1 MPTPAIMPSARG
13 HTVLGV
19 TTTPAIS
26 LRPAPQP
33 FLRRTFQTATVLTLL
48 AVALGS
54 VVCAT
59 ESGFECGNWPG
70 CTASALLP
78 SGPVTS
84 FFYKNPWIEMTHR
97 TSAIL
102 AGPAA
107 LIAGLLALRLKNV
120 SPLVK
125 VLPWVTVAGALVA
138 GYFGRLTV
146 LDLPI
151 PPWGG
156 ALDLGSAL
164 AAMAA
169 MLVATVALTRTP
181 TRASLTPTA
190 AVAWTGVV
198 VMVATHLVSLFA
210 AGAGSY
216 TRCLSWP
223 VWELLAAD
231 RTASMPAQV
240 VRLVLAVLA
249 AAALLATIWLA
260 RHDSALRGPAVGVA
274 VLLTLVLVFGLVIR
288 ATHSDQLGVPFSLA
302 TVALVWTQVLLAAR
316 ATLSQVPAMTP
327 SRVSVG

>member
-1 MPTPAIMPSARG
+1 
-13 HTVLGV
+13 V
-19 TTTPAIS
+19 T
-26 LRPAPQP
+26 
-33 FLRRTFQTATVLTLL
+33 RRIFQLATLLTFL

-107 LIAGLLALRLKNV
+107 LAAAVLALRLRGAH
-120 SPLVK
+120 PLVK

-146 LDLPI
+146 LGLPV
-151 PPWGG
+151 PAWGG

-169 MLVATVALTRTP
+169 MVVATVALDRTP
-181 TRASLTPTA
+181 ARLAGSRTA
-190 AVAWTGVV
+190 VIAWTAVTL
-198 VMVATHLVSLFA
+198 MVAMHLVSLFA
-210 AGAGSY
+210 AGKDSY

-231 RTASMPAQV
+231 HSASVATQV
-240 VRLVLAVLA
+240 VRIVLALVA
-249 AAALLATIWLA
+249 AGAVVATILYA
-260 RHDSALRGPAVGVA
+260 RTQPTLRGAAIGTGA
-274 VLLTLVLVFGLVIR
+274 LLVLVLLFGIVIR
-288 ATHSDQLGVPFSLA
+288 LTRSDQLGVPFSVA
-302 TVALVWTQVLLAAR
+302 SVALLWTQVLLASR
-316 ATLSQVPAMTP
+316 ASLTP
-327 SRVSVG
+327 EAAPILDAQLASHSAP

>member
-1 MPTPAIMPSARG
+1 VVLSWLLVSSTTAIPLAPTRVP
-13 HTVLGV
+13 TV
-19 TTTPAIS
+19 T
-26 LRPAPQP
+26 
-33 FLRRTFQTATVLTLL
+33 RRIFQLATLLTFL

-54 VVCAT
+54 IVCAT

-102 AGPAA
+102 VGPAA
-107 LIAGLLALRLKNV
+107 LAAAVLALRLKGAH
-120 SPLVK
+120 PLVK

-146 LDLPI
+146 LGLPI
-151 PPWGG
+151 PAWGG

-169 MLVATVALTRTP
+169 MVVATVALERTP
-181 TRASLTPTA
+181 TRLSPSRTGGL
-190 AVAWTGVV
+190 AWISVTL
-198 VMVATHLVSLFA
+198 MVAMHLVSLFA
-210 AGAGSY
+210 AGVGSY

-231 RTASMPAQV
+231 RSASGSAQV
-240 VRLVLAVLA
+240 IRIGLAIVA
-249 AAALLATIWLA
+249 ACAVLATIWYA
-260 RHDSALRGPAVGVA
+260 RNQAALRGPAVGTG
-274 VLLTLVLVFGLVIR
+274 VLLAVVVLFGLVIR
-288 ATHSDQLGVPFSLA
+288 VTHSDQLGVPFSVA
-302 TVALVWTQVLLAAR
+302 TVALVWTEVLLAAR
-316 ATLSQVPAMTP
+316 ASLTTSNNNTP
-327 SRVSVG
+327 QS

>member
-1 MPTPAIMPSARG
+1 MGWVVLSWLLVSSTTVIPLAPTTAP
-13 HTVLGV
+13 TV
-19 TTTPAIS
+19 T
-26 LRPAPQP
+26 
-33 FLRRTFQTATVLTLL
+33 RRIFQLATLLTFL

-102 AGPAA
+102 VGPVALAA
-107 LIAGLLALRLKNV
+107 AILALRLKGA
-120 SPLVK
+120 PRLVK

-146 LDLPI
+146 LGLPV
-151 PPWGG
+151 PAWGG

-164 AAMAA
+164 AAMGA
-169 MLVATVALTRTP
+169 MVMATVALERMPTHLSPSRTG
-181 TRASLTPTA
+181 TLAWISVTLT
-190 AVAWTGVV
+190 VA
-198 VMVATHLVSLFA
+198 MHLVSLFA
-210 AGAGSY
+210 AGKDSY

-231 RTASMPAQV
+231 RSASGPAQV
-240 VRLVLAVLA
+240 VRIGLAVA
-249 AAALLATIWLA
+249 AVGTIVATIWFA
-260 RHDSALRGPAVGVA
+260 RTQEHLRGPAGGTG
-274 VLLTLVLVFGLVIR
+274 VLLLVVLLFGLVILV
-288 ATHSDQLGVPFSLA
+288 THSDQLGVPFSVA
-302 TVALVWTQVLLAAR
+302 TVALVWTQVWLAAR
-316 ATLSQVPAMTP
+316 ASLG
-327 SRVSVG
+327 SRRRAAV